1 MGKSL
6 LRLPSLKASAA
17 ACSVQS
23 SANLYQAESE
33 DCILEF
39 TVVCNMGLIFT
50 NFLCVVITVRRHF
63 LHLLKELKAV
73 LYEE

>member
-23 SANLYQAESE
+23 SANLYQAES
-33 DCILEF
+33 L
-39 TVVCNMGLIFT
+39 GG
-50 NFLCVVITVRRHF
+50 
-63 LHLLKELKAV
+63 LHLRIHCGLQYGVDIYQFSVCGYHSQKTLFASFEGA
-73 LYEE
+73 